1 MPEVLA
7 HKSSP
12 EEVRLDRQLLASLLL
27 CPFAVLCN
35 TIVGFTVSHW
45 VCQVNHKRTDYLVC
59 LCDLCICLLASA
71 LSLGG
76 LRKLPRADE
85 TQPEL
90 GRRRFMA
97 ILGLV
102 LAGFSIIIVLAGT
115 LATLTLQPCD

>member
-1 MPEVLA
+1 MPEALV

-12 EEVRLDRQLLASLLL
+12 AEARLDRQLLASLLI

-45 VCQVNHKRTDYLVC
+45 VCDVNHKRTDYLVC
-59 LCDLCICLLASA
+59 LIDLCLCLVAA
-71 LSLGG
+71 WLSFAG
-76 LRKLPRADE
+76 LRRLPRADE

-102 LAGFSIIIVLAGT
+102 LAGFSIIIVIAGT
-115 LATLTLQPCD
+115 IATLTVQPCD

>member
-1 MPEVLA
+1 MPEALV

-12 EEVRLDRQLLASLLL
+12 AEVRLDRQLLAGLLI

-45 VCQVNHKRTDYLVC
+45 VCAVNHKRTDYLVC
-59 LCDLCICLLASA
+59 LIDLCLCLLAA
-71 LSLGG
+71 WLSFSG
-76 LRKLPRADE
+76 LRRLPPTDE

-102 LAGFSIIIVLAGT
+102 LAGFSILIVLAGT
-115 LATLTLQPCD
+115 AATLTLQPCD